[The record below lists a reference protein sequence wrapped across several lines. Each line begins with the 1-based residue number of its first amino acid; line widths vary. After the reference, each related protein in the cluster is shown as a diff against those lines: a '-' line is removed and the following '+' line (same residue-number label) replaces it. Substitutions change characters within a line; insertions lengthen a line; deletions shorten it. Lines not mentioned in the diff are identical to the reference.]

1 MTVMLL
7 SCPVLIFQILVTLHM
22 GNMQHL
28 AKNPFGTLV
37 AFVYYSPLTI
47 TYL

>member
-7 SCPVLIFQILVTLHM
+7 SCPVLIVQILVTLRM

-28 AKNPFGTLV
+28 AKNPFGILV
-37 AFVYYSPLTI
+37 PFVYYSPLTI
-47 TYL
+47 IYL